1 MQTNRNAG
9 CLSLKR
15 YGHRPTVHNP
25 LSGYFE
31 RRRVQ
36 EYRGRREKGGGSD
49 PHPPDLG
56 GANAR
61 RRNGKSSGSDPHP
74 PNLGGASARTRN
86 GKGGGSDPL
95 PPDSGGTNARR
106 RNGKSSGSDP
116 LPPNLGGAGA
126 RGFSLISSWLKGLL
140 YSGKALHGES
150 FRQQTSWCG
159 GRQPRCRQPSH
170 DAYGG
175 RQQHA
180 LRPPHNRLYTT
191 TAMPSG
197 A

>member
-15 YGHRPTVHNP
+15 YGQRQPVHNP

-31 RRRVQ
+31 RRWVQ
-36 EYRGRREKGGGSD
+36 EYRGRREKGGGSY
-49 PHPPDLG
+49 PH
-56 GANAR
+56 
-61 RRNGKSSGSDPHP
+61 
-74 PNLGGASARTRN
+74 
-86 GKGGGSDPL
+86 
-95 PPDSGGTNARR
+95 PPDSGGVSTAVQPPY
-106 RNGKSSGSDP
+106 P
-116 LPPNLGGAGA
+116 LTQGVRV
-126 RGFSLISSWLKGLL
+126 RGFSLISSWLRRLL
-140 YSGKALHGES
+140 YTGKALHGES

-180 LRPPHNRLYTT
+180 PRPPHNRLYTT